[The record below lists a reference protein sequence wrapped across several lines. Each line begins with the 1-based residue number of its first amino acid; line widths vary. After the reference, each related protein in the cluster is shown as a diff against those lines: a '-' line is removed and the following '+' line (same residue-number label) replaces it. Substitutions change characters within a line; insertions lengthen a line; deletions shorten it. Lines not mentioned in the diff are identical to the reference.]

1 MGLFGSNGVS
11 SVEHENLKNDFK
23 RVVFIND
30 LNAFKAASAMMFGDM
45 KYQVGKSC
53 GLIDTVSALIDAQLI
68 ESAKS
73 LYHLVEPQLV
83 KSINEANK
91 QHREIVKACNEL
103 GTAQEAYIA
112 HLKQDAKP
120 LYQQVNELNDLNIH
134 CINMLKSMD
143 QMFGI
148 VRD

>member
-1 MGLFGSNGVS
+1 MGLFGGVS
-11 SVEHENLKNDFK
+11 QGEYDALKTDFQ

-30 LNAFKAASAMMFGDM
+30 LNAFKAASAMMFSDM

-53 GLIDTVSALIDAQLI
+53 GVIDTVSALIDAQLI
-68 ESAKS
+68 ETAKN
-73 LYHLVEPQLV
+73 LYTMVEGQLVE
-83 KSINEANK
+83 SINKAN
-91 QHREIVKACNEL
+91 QYHRDIVAACEGL
-103 GTAQEAYIA
+103 GTAQTAYIN
-112 HLKQDAKP
+112 HLQQDKLP
-120 LYQQVNELNDLNIH
+120 LYQQVSELMDLNQH

>member
-1 MGLFGSNGVS
+1 MGLFGGVS
-11 SVEHENLKNDFK
+11 QGEFDALKTDFQ

-30 LNAFKAASAMMFGDM
+30 LNAFKAASAMMFSDM

-53 GLIDTVSALIDAQLI
+53 GVIDTVSALIDAQLI
-68 ESAKS
+68 ETAKN
-73 LYHLVEPQLV
+73 LYTLVEGQLV
-83 KSINEANK
+83 ESINKAN
-91 QHREIVKACNEL
+91 QYHRDIVAMSESL
-103 GTAQEAYIA
+103 GTAQTTYIN
-112 HLKQDAKP
+112 HLRQDKLP
-120 LYQQVNELNDLNIH
+120 LFQQVSELNDLNQH

>member
-1 MGLFGSNGVS
+1 MGLFGGVS
-11 SVEHENLKNDFK
+11 QGEYDALKTDFQ

-30 LNAFKAASAMMFGDM
+30 LNAFKAASAMMFSDM

-53 GLIDTVSALIDAQLI
+53 GVIDTVSALIDAQLI
-68 ESAKS
+68 ETAKN
-73 LYHLVEPQLV
+73 LYTMVEGQLVE
-83 KSINEANK
+83 SINKAN
-91 QHREIVKACNEL
+91 QYHRDIVAACEGL
-103 GTAQEAYIA
+103 GTAQTAYIN
-112 HLKQDAKP
+112 HLRQDKLP
-120 LYQQVNELNDLNIH
+120 LYQQVSELMDLNQH